1 MSITVSVS
9 IKMSSCAV
17 TMQELAECL
26 ADPMVPKFSHK
37 FFTGGAAAA
46 VGAQQ
51 GTNLAGEAS
60 DPGGACQQ
68 APVVKQT
75 VDYAN
80 KVQKNRKTAAAEQ
93 ADKRKGQQGRAARQ
107 PSGPSKVSR
116 EVAEEQALQAAL
128 NRSRMKKGERQRNS
142 RLMVV
147 PAAFGREKHGS
158 DALQA
163 LRAKMGVSQAAKQQ

>member
-1 MSITVSVS
+1 MT
-9 IKMSSCAV
+9 
-17 TMQELAECL
+17 TLQELAECL
-26 ADPMVPKFSHK
+26 ADPLVPKFSHK

-51 GTNLAGEAS
+51 GSNPAAEAS
-60 DPGGACQQ
+60 DDEGASHQ
-68 APVVKQT
+68 APIVKQT

-80 KVQKNRKTAAAEQ
+80 QVQNNRKTAAAEQ

-107 PSGPSKVSR
+107 PSGPSKISR

-142 RLMVV
+142 KLMVI

-163 LRAKMGVSQAAKQQ
+163 LRAKMGASQATKQQ

>member
-1 MSITVSVS
+1 
-9 IKMSSCAV
+9 
-17 TMQELAECL
+17 MQELAEYL
-26 ADPMVPKFSHK
+26 ADPLVPKFSHK

-51 GTNLAGEAS
+51 GTSAAEAS
-60 DPGGACQQ
+60 DPGGASHQ
-68 APVVKQT
+68 APIVKQT

-80 KVQKNRKTAAAEQ
+80 KVQKNRRTAAAEQ
-93 ADKRKGQQGRAARQ
+93 SDKRKGQQGRAARQ

-128 NRSRMKKGERQRNS
+128 NRSRLKKGERQRNS
-142 RLMVV
+142 KLMVI

-163 LRAKMGVSQAAKQQ
+163 LRAKMGVTQATKQQ

>member
-1 MSITVSVS
+1 MLLT
-9 IKMSSCAV
+9 
-17 TMQELAECL
+17 TQELAECL
-26 ADPMVPKFSHK
+26 ADPLVPKFSHR

-51 GTNLAGEAS
+51 GTNPAAEAS
-60 DPGGACQQ
+60 DHGGPSRQ
-68 APVVKQT
+68 APIVKQT

-93 ADKRKGQQGRAARQ
+93 TDKTKGQQGRVARQ
-107 PSGPSKVSR
+107 PSRPSKISR
-116 EVAEEQALQAAL
+116 QAAEEQALQAAL
-128 NRSRMKKGERQRNS
+128 NRSRLKKGERQRNS
-142 RLMVV
+142 KLMVI

-163 LRAKMGVSQAAKQQ
+163 LRAKVGVSQAAKQH

>member
-1 MSITVSVS
+1 MSG
-9 IKMSSCAV
+9 CAI

-26 ADPMVPKFSHK
+26 ADPLVPKFSHK

-51 GTNLAGEAS
+51 GTDPAAEAS
-60 DPGGACQQ
+60 NPGGVCRQ
-68 APVVKQT
+68 APIVKQT

-80 KVQKNRKTAAAEQ
+80 KVQTNRKTAAAKQ

-107 PSGPSKVSR
+107 PSGPPRVSR

-128 NRSRMKKGERQRNS
+128 NRSRLKKHERQRNS
-142 RLMVV
+142 KLMVV